1 MAEVTYLP
9 DLVAAWA
16 MARGRVTRQ
25 QICRQF
31 ALDAERWNY
40 VLCVFRASPRYQYQY
55 VDGELRVIGFE
66 ARAQKVVGRVSPRSV
81 RGAVGRPQPV
91 MATDLASAKTYLFAS
106 LQEAEQEGFHR
117 GGIHRALRR
126 DPSHY
131 AGYAWRAV

>member
-16 MARGRVTRQ
+16 MVRGRVTRQ

-55 VDGELRVIGFE
+55 TDGELLVRGFE
-66 ARAQKVVGRVSPRSV
+66 ARPQKVVSRVLPRSE
-81 RGAVGRPQPV
+81 RGKPRPV
-91 MATDLASAKTYLFAS
+91 MATELASAKTYLFSS

-117 GGIHRALRR
+117 GGILQALRR
-126 DPSHY
+126 EPSHY